1 MADKLV
7 NYDEI
12 AKVEYGSAQHAMSL
26 EIGYQMS
33 VAEAEEIIKEGAK
46 DKPRVSLD
54 DVKKAKAMLA
64 ALHTVPV
71 VVARRDMWHSPS
83 RG

>member
-1 MADKLV
+1 MTDKSV

-12 AKVEYGSAQHAMSL
+12 AKVEYGSDQHAMSL

-54 DVKKAKAMLA
+54 DVKKAKA
-64 ALHTVPV
+64 LHTVPI
-71 VVARRDMWHSPS
+71 VVAKRDMWHSPS